1 LSAYLCSLDYLGAYG
16 DKVLIFGDI
25 LRLKQYMVG
34 ALVVDISIT
43 VMVTVDSGKMMQTF
57 STVDI

>member
-1 LSAYLCSLDYLGAYG
+1 
-16 DKVLIFGDI
+16 
-25 LRLKQYMVG
+25 MVG